1 MSKPTIVT
9 LCLTCKKQYE
19 ESGFTVRTYP
29 GPSTTEKKTSCE
41 QCHRRY
47 GLGCLSQYV
56 VTAKGGKR

>member
-9 LCLTCKKQYE
+9 LCLTCKKHYE
-19 ESGFTVRTYP
+19 EAGFTVRTYP
-29 GPSTTEKKTSCE
+29 GPSTTQKKTSCE

>member
-19 ESGFTVRTYP
+19 EAGFTVRTYP

-47 GLGCLSQYV
+47 GLI
-56 VTAKGGKR
+56 